1 MKKQKKLNLG
11 KIKIAG
17 INNTHSIIGGVETIV
32 GLHTCSNCDTY
43 GPECVT
49 VRYCDTELDTICA
62 TTTQTR
68 AQSDAC
74 TNRCPL
80 ISENGEIC

>member
-11 KIKIAG
+11 KIKIAE
-17 INNTHSIIGGVETIV
+17 INTINSIIGGVETIA
-32 GLHTCSNCDTY
+32 GHYTCNNCNTY
-43 GPECVT
+43 QQECIT
-49 VRYCDTELDTICA
+49 ERYCDTELYTTCA

-74 TNRCPL
+74 TNRCADP
-80 ISENGEIC
+80 SENGGIC